1 MIGWERRMLLR
12 HYLEQGM
19 SKSAIAE
26 QLGIGRRTI
35 YHWIETGQLD
45 RDVDAEAV
53 RYKPRP
59 PVTTKLAPYED
70 YIRGRLEDFPKL
82 TAVRLFE
89 EVQAAG
95 YPGGYTQVKEFVR
108 RARPRPPVEEVQRFE
123 TPPGRQGQVDFA
135 HARLPW
141 GLRHGLVVT
150 LGFSRL
156 LWLQFYRRQDMRTL
170 FEGLEAA
177 FHFFGGVPEELLFD
191 QMRSVITRDLRA
203 EGGRLVENA
212 EFLRFARHWGF
223 RPRACRPYRART
235 KGKVERP
242 IRYIRERFL
251 YGRSFAGDADLNAQ
265 VLGWLE
271 AVANVRLHRTTG
283 ERPVERFEREERH
296 CLRPLAPRPY
306 ESLVLPLHRQEPRM
320 RKMTEVP
327 SIPIQRRPLSVYA
340 RVAGGER

>member
-19 SKSAIAE
+19 SKSAIAK

-53 RYKPRP
+53 TYTPRP
-59 PVTTKLAPYED
+59 PVVTKLAPYED
-70 YIRGRLEDFPKL
+70 YIRGRLEDFPRL

-89 EVQAAG
+89 EVRAAG

-108 RARPRPPVEEVQRFE
+108 QVRPKPSVEEVQRFE

-135 HARLPW
+135 HTRLPW
-141 GLRHGLVVT
+141 GTRHGLVVT

-177 FHFFGGVPEELLFD
+177 FQFFGGVPEELLFD

-223 RPRACRPYRART
+223 RPRACRPYRAKT

-242 IRYIRERFL
+242 IRYIRDRFL
-251 YGRSFAGDADLNAQ
+251 YGRGFAGDADLNAQ
-265 VLGWLE
+265 ALRWLE
-271 AVANVRLHRTTG
+271 SVANVRLHRTTH
-283 ERPVERFEREERH
+283 ERPIDRFEREERP
-296 CLRPLAPRPY
+296 CLQPLASRPY
-306 ESLVLPLHRQEPRM
+306 QSLVLPLRTEKPRA
-320 RKMTEVP
+320 RPVAEVP

-340 RVAGGER
+340 RAVGGEP